1 MNLEISVEL
10 TQSPKTRP
18 STDKLGFG
26 LYFTDHM
33 FIADYTKESGW
44 KNARVVPYQS
54 LSLDPGAS
62 VLHYGQAIFEG
73 MKAYRGVDGKIRL
86 FRPEDNWRRMHAS
99 AERLCMNMIDLETFM
114 EALKTLVRTD
124 RDWVPTESGT
134 SLYLRPTLIAT
145 ESFLGVRPSESYT
158 FFVIASPVGAYYGD
172 KVEPVKIW
180 VERKY
185 TRAAPGGV
193 GAAKAAGNYAASLL
207 AATQAKERGF
217 NQVLWLDAAQRHFI
231 EEVGTMN
238 VFFRFE
244 NTVVTPALTGT
255 ILPGITRDSV
265 IRLLHAKDIR
275 VEERPLSLDEV
286 LDGAKSGRLKEVFGT
301 GTAASVSPVGALGI
315 DGRIVTIGNG
325 DTGEISQML
334 YQTLNDIQ
342 YGKASDPFG
351 WTTEISTE
359 A

>member
-10 TQSPKTRP
+10 TQSPKARP
-18 STDKLGFG
+18 AADKLGFG
-26 LYFTDHM
+26 RHFSDHM
-33 FIADYTKESGW
+33 FITLYTEGSW
-44 KNARVVPYQS
+44 RNARVVPYQA
-54 LSLDPGAS
+54 LPLDPGAT

-86 FRPEDNWRRMHAS
+86 FRPEENWRRMHAS
-99 AERLCMNMIDLETFM
+99 AERLCMKMVDLDTFLG
-114 EALKTLVRTD
+114 AIKALVRTD
-124 RDWVPTESGT
+124 REWVPSEPGT
-134 SLYLRPTLIAT
+134 ALYIRPTLIAT
-145 ESFLGVRPSESYT
+145 EAFLGVRPAQEYA
-158 FFVIASPVGAYYGD
+158 FFIITSPVGAYYGD

-185 TRAAPGGV
+185 TRAAPGGI
-193 GAAKAAGNYAASLL
+193 GSAKAAGNYAASLL

-217 NQVLWLDAAQRHFI
+217 DQVLWLDAAQKTFV

-238 VFFRFE
+238 VFFRFD

-265 IRLLHAKDIR
+265 IRLLHKKDMR
-275 VEERPLSLDEV
+275 VEERPLTIDEV
-286 LDGAKSGRLKEVFGT
+286 LEGAQSGRLKEVFGT
-301 GTAASVSPVGALGI
+301 GTAASISPVGALGVDERLI
-315 DGRIVTIGNG
+315 PIGNG
-325 DTGEISQML
+325 EAGELAQEL

-342 YGKASDPFG
+342 YGKAEDLFG
-351 WTTEISTE
+351 WTMEIPTE